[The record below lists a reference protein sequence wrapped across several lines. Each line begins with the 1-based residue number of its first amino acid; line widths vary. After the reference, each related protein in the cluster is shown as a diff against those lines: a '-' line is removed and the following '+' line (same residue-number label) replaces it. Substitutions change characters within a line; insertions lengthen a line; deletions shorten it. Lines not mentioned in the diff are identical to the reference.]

1 MGYDFRL
8 EDRDAR
14 VIPCQASA
22 LLVLE
27 IEGQRVRA
35 ALERGTRDGEWFVT
49 LDGHR
54 ERLWIATRNDVQ
66 FVHWRGQSHRVE
78 AWNALD
84 RAREKAVRVGGA
96 EEIRAPMPGVVVSI
110 AARAGDA
117 VETGALLL
125 TIESMKLQ
133 TAITAS
139 HPARVAEICV
149 AVREH
154 FDQGRPLVRL
164 AARDADA
171 TAPDSD
177 PDSASDSTADGAARA
192 ALGAKPKAP
201 SRKKS
206 RKS

>member
-8 EDRDAR
+8 EDCDAR
-14 VIPCQASA
+14 VTPWQAGA
-22 LLVLE
+22 PLVLE
-27 IEGQRVRA
+27 IEGDRMKA
-35 ALERGTRDGEWFVT
+35 TLERGTGDGEWFLM

-54 ERLWIATRNDVQ
+54 ERLFIATRNDVH
-66 FVHWRGQSHRVE
+66 FIHWRGRSHRVE

-84 RAREKAVRVGGA
+84 RAREKAIRAGGA

-149 AVREH
+149 AVGEH
-154 FDQGRPLVRL
+154 FDQGSPLVRL
-164 AARDADA
+164 ESRDAEASAANADSG
-171 TAPDSD
+171 TPPD
-177 PDSASDSTADGAARA
+177 PGAAARA
-192 ALGAKPKAP
+192 KSKA
-201 SRKKS
+201 SGRKKS
-206 RKS
+206 R

>member
-14 VIPCQASA
+14 VIPWRAGA
-22 LLVLE
+22 PLVLE
-27 IEGQRVRA
+27 VEGERVRA
-35 ALERGTRDGEWFVT
+35 TFEAGMGDGEWFLM
-49 LDGHR
+49 LDGRR
-54 ERLWIATRNDVQ
+54 ERLFIATRNDVH
-66 FVHWRGQSHRVE
+66 FIHWRGRSHRVE

-84 RAREKAVRVGGA
+84 RAREKAILAGGA

-110 AARAGDA
+110 AARTGDA

-149 AVREH
+149 AVGEH
-154 FDQGRPLVRL
+154 FDQGSPLVRL
-164 AARDADA
+164 ESRDAEASFPNADSG
-171 TAPDSD
+171 TPPD
-177 PDSASDSTADGAARA
+177 TGADARA
-192 ALGAKPKAP
+192 NSKAP
-201 SRKKS
+201 RRKKS
-206 RKS
+206 RQS

>member
-8 EDRDAR
+8 EGCDAR
-14 VIPCQASA
+14 VIPWRAGVP
-22 LLVLE
+22 LVLE
-27 IEGQRVRA
+27 IEGQRVGA
-35 ALERGTRDGEWFVT
+35 TLERGTGDGEWFLM
-49 LDGHR
+49 LDGRR
-54 ERLWIATRNDVQ
+54 ERLFIATRNDVH
-66 FVHWRGQSHRVE
+66 FVHWRGRSHRVE

-84 RAREKAVRVGGA
+84 RARATAIRASGA

-149 AVREH
+149 AVGEH
-154 FDQGRPLVRL
+154 FDQGSPLVRFES
-164 AARDADA
+164 RDAEKSAPNAEPDA
-171 TAPDSD
+171 ERGTPPNSGADAP
-177 PDSASDSTADGAARA
+177 
-192 ALGAKPKAP
+192 AKSKAP
-201 SRKKS
+201 GRKKS
-206 RKS
+206 RQS

>member
-14 VIPCQASA
+14 VTPWRAGA
-22 LLVLE
+22 PLVLDV
-27 IEGQRVRA
+27 EGQRVRA
-35 ALERGTRDGEWFVT
+35 ELERGTRDGEYFVT
-49 LDGHR
+49 LDGRR
-54 ERLWIATRNDVQ
+54 ERLWIATRNDVH
-66 FVHWRGQSHRVE
+66 FIHWRGRSHRVE

-84 RAREKAVRVGGA
+84 RAREKAILAGGA

-110 AARAGDA
+110 AARTGDA

-149 AVREH
+149 AVGEH
-154 FDQGRPLVRL
+154 FDQGSPLVRL
-164 AARDADA
+164 ESRDAEASAPNADSG
-171 TAPDSD
+171 TPPDSG
-177 PDSASDSTADGAARA
+177 ADARA
-192 ALGAKPKAP
+192 NSKAP
-201 SRKKS
+201 GRKKS
-206 RKS
+206 RQS